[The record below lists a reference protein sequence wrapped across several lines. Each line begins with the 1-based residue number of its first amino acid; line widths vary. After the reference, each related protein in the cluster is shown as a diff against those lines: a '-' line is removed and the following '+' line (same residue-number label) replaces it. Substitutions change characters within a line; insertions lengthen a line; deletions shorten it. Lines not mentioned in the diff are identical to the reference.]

1 MLSRLN
7 EPFENS
13 EEFRFPEAAIR
24 SPDACKQFHRNEKIS
39 GSVRLADALS
49 DLRFN
54 ARSGFSSGENPE
66 KPAFFVERGLV
77 PGQRKWYNLS

>member
-49 DLRFN
+49 DLRFQIPERIFLWGESGK
-54 ARSGFSSGENPE
+54 ARIFCRKRSCTRAE
-66 KPAFFVERGLV
+66 KMV
-77 PGQRKWYNLS
+77 